1 MVVVEVVVV
10 EVVVVEVE
18 VTASAGNSK
27 VPLQQAVVVLPL
39 QPLLAPSQ
47 RGTGTATRGMQ
58 RQEQQQQRL
67 QQRGLAA
74 SLSHD
79 GAPTPHLPLP

>member
-1 MVVVEVVVV
+1 MVVVVVVVEVVVV
-10 EVVVVEVE
+10 EVVVVME

-47 RGTGTATRGMQ
+47 SGTGTATWGM
-58 RQEQQQQRL
+58 
-67 QQRGLAA
+67 
-74 SLSHD
+74 
-79 GAPTPHLPLP
+79 

>member
-1 MVVVEVVVV
+1 MVVVV
-10 EVVVVEVE
+10 VE

-47 RGTGTATRGMQ
+47 RGTGTATRGM
-58 RQEQQQQRL
+58 
-67 QQRGLAA
+67 
-74 SLSHD
+74 
-79 GAPTPHLPLP
+79 